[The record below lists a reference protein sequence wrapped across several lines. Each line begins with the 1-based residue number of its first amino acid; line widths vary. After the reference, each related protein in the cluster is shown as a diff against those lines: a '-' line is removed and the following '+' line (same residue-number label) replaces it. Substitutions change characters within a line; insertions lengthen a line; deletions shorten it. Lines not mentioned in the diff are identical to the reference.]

1 MPEHIHLLLSEP
13 ERGKLSTALQMLK
26 QNTSHSLRPIE
37 GAPFWEATT
46 ISTCGARSRELRSC
60 ATSTEI
66 RFIVDSWNVRRTGN
80 GAALTT
86 TQPELR
92 VRSKSNRSGR
102 RGNGNGWESCRRS
115 GAKVKIPT
123 LSHKTRQGWGALNG
137 ETSG

>member
-37 GAPFWEATT
+37 GAPFWE
-46 ISTCGARSRELRSC
+46 